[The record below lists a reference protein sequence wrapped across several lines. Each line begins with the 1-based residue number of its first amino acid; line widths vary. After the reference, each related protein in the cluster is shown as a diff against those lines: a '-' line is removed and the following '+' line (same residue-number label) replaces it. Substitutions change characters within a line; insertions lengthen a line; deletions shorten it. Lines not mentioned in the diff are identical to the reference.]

1 MLMRSAPVMLDSTG
15 PTGMLPSVQNECKV
29 SLNTVESIEGFT
41 ADINHGRWD
50 AVLPQVANLKL
61 PRSRLEELYEQVFA
75 CSHHHPH
82 TCSARLASIAH
93 VTGRIGHSCRRIEP
107 PLHACSPASLA
118 AGLPPV
124 DHAGARAAGGAG
136 DG

>member
-1 MLMRSAPVMLDSTG
+1 MHGAPSCGLQSVMLDSTG

-75 CSHHHPH
+75 CPH
-82 TCSARLASIAH
+82 DTSQTCSARLASMI
-93 VTGRIGHSCRRIEP
+93 
-107 PLHACSPASLA
+107 SPT
-118 AGLPPV
+118 
-124 DHAGARAAGGAG
+124 
-136 DG
+136 